1 MTIYISNAFSLSML
15 PALRRDAH
23 HEIHEGDPIST
34 EIEVIPILDPADW
47 LRDAESRHGDPAVS
61 AVGHADTARLFSSV
75 LDRQIEPNRI
85 NVELGDDDELLVGQY
100 VGPRLPEWAT
110 ELPKGAVIHW
120 MSVHM
125 G

>member
-1 MTIYISNAFSLSML
+1 MTIYVTNAFSLSML
-15 PALRRDAH
+15 PAWRRDAH

-61 AVGHADTARLFSSV
+61 AVGHADTARLFSAI
-75 LDRQIEPNRI
+75 LGRTIEPNRVS
-85 NVELGDDDELLVGQY
+85 VEIGDDDELLVGQY
-100 VGPRLPEWAT
+100 VGPRLPEGAT
-110 ELPKGAVIHW
+110 ELPEGATIHW
-120 MSVHM
+120 MVVRM